1 MLKFVKILALAFLV
15 SVSNFAYAKP
25 ISKPAEDL
33 PYTVLPRTDRLCFR
47 ASFHSGRR
55 YADLIFTGR
64 FIEEQNLGASILIF
78 GRERQNAQFEIVE
91 SFKGDLTSGE
101 RFYVQVEDI
110 YDYEFAPNE
119 VYLVF
124 AYNHYKDKY
133 TSLAC
138 PRIEPAF
145 KYNDRMPYLRV
156 PDDIERNKL
165 LKKKLFAESK
175 GEIFIS
181 KLDGPV
187 YVKGGIVQNQT
198 PAQNLQSNGQT
209 RPVEEFN
216 INPPATELPD
226 ANPPVTQQPTVE
238 NTQKQPVENQQQQK
252 LPDFITDDFVP
263 LENLEGGADSN
274 QINNTPNAPIDNNI
288 PAGNNSIQKPIEQ
301 KNGEANEKTL
311 PNNIPNNQKPNLENS
326 NKEVQKKNNNSN
338 QQTENKTKSENKNA
352 PPIPTNNQIPEL
364 DILDLKPLDSLPS
377 SGDKGGSSKPEDNF
391 DILPPDLN

>member
-1 MLKFVKILALAFLV
+1 MLKFVKILVLAFLV

-25 ISKPAEDL
+25 TSKPAEDL
-33 PYTVLPRTDRLCFR
+33 PYTVLPRTDRMCFR

-64 FIEEQNLGASILIF
+64 YIEQQNLGASILIF
-78 GRERQNAQFEIVE
+78 GRERQNTQFEIVE
-91 SFKGDLTSGE
+91 SFKGDLKAGE
-101 RFYVQVEDI
+101 RFYIQVEDI

-133 TSLAC
+133 ASLAC

-145 KYNDRMPYLRV
+145 RYNDRMPYLRV

-165 LKKKLFAESK
+165 LKKKLLAESK

-187 YVKGGIVQNQT
+187 YVKGGIVENQT
-198 PAQNLQSNGQT
+198 LQNTGETKS
-209 RPVEEFN
+209 VEELG
-216 INPPATELPD
+216 ITPATEVQGVPINQQPD
-226 ANPPVTQQPTVE
+226 ANTKEPAKEPE
-238 NTQKQPVENQQQQK
+238 AQQK

-263 LENLEGGADSN
+263 LENLEGENKSN
-274 QINNTPNAPIDNNI
+274 ENKPENNTPN
-288 PAGNNSIQKPIEQ
+288 
-301 KNGEANEKTL
+301 
-311 PNNIPNNQKPNLENS
+311 NNIPNGDTNSLPPLPNLQPNS
-326 NKEVQKKNNNSN
+326 NTNSQPKNENKANNN
-338 QQTENKTKSENKNA
+338 TKPEN
-352 PPIPTNNQIPEL
+352 IPTNKPLDTKPKLPPKSEPAPTLNQDKNTPPATGNNQIPPEL
-364 DILDLKPLDSLPS
+364 DILDLKPLDAPTPS
-377 SGDKGGSSKPEDNF
+377 SSSNKSTKPTEDNF